1 MIHIT
6 HLPSVK
12 RLVLEEQHGEDV
24 LYQIFFE
31 DYPEF
36 DSIRPESM
44 RSFVSFSR
52 VLIKPGTT
60 NQMHV
65 HDDQEQVYFVLQG
78 GGIIQVGEEKA
89 EVKAGDSIFLPLS
102 VPHGFVNN
110 TEKLTILLMIGAKV

>member
-1 MIHIT
+1 MVHIT

-12 RLVLEEQHGEDV
+12 RLALEEEHGEDV
-24 LYQIFFE
+24 LYQILFE

-36 DSIRPESM
+36 DSVKPGSM

-78 GGIIQVGEEKA
+78 GGNVQVGEETA
-89 EVKAGDSIFLPLS
+89 EVKAGDSIFLPAS

-110 TEKLTILLMIGAKV
+110 TGKLTILLMIGAKV

>member
-1 MIHIT
+1 MIHIA
-6 HLPSVK
+6 HLPSLK
-12 RLVLEEQHGEDV
+12 RMPLEDQHGEDT

-36 DSIRPESM
+36 DSVRPESM

-78 GGIIQVGEEKA
+78 GGIIQVGDETA
-89 EVKAGDSIFLPLS
+89 EVRAGDSIFLPAKA
-102 VPHGFVNN
+102 PHGFVNN
-110 TEKLTILLMIGAKV
+110 SEKLVILLMIGVRV

>member
-6 HLPSVK
+6 HLPSLIRK
-12 RLVLEEQHGEDV
+12 PLEDQHGEDT

-36 DSIRPESM
+36 GATRPESM
-44 RSFVSFSR
+44 KAFTSFSR

-78 GGIIQVGEEKA
+78 EGVIQIGEEKA
-89 EVKAGDSIFLPLS
+89 DVKAGDSIFLPS
-102 VPHGFVNN
+102 KVPHGFVNN
-110 TEKLTILLMIGAKV
+110 SEKLVILLMIGAKI

>member
-1 MIHIT
+1 MLHIVN
-6 HLPSVK
+6 LPSLK
-12 RLVLEEQHGEDV
+12 RLPLEEIHGTDT

-36 DSIRPESM
+36 DAVKPDSM
-44 RSFVSFSR
+44 KTFANFSR

-78 GGIIQVGEEKA
+78 GGEIQVGEEKA
-89 EVKAGDSIFLPLS
+89 PVSAGDVVFLPAK
-102 VPHGFVNN
+102 VPHGFVND
-110 TEKLTILLMIGAKV
+110 TKKLAILLMIGARV

>member
-1 MIHIT
+1 MIHVT

-12 RLVLEEQHGEDV
+12 RLALEEQHGEDT

-36 DSIRPESM
+36 DSVRPKSM
-44 RSFVSFSR
+44 RSFESFSR

-78 GGIIQVGEEKA
+78 SGIVQVGDETT
-89 EVKAGDSIFLPLS
+89 EVKAGDSIFLPAS

-110 TEKLTILLMIGAKV
+110 SEKLVILLMIGAKV

>member
-1 MIHIT
+1 MIHVT

-12 RLVLEEQHGEDV
+12 RLALEEQHGEDT

-36 DSIRPESM
+36 DSVRPESM
-44 RSFVSFSR
+44 RSFESFSR

-65 HDDQEQVYFVLQG
+65 HDDQEQVYFILQG
-78 GGIIQVGEEKA
+78 SGIVQVGDETT
-89 EVKAGDSIFLPLS
+89 EVKAGDSIFLPAS

-110 TEKLTILLMIGAKV
+110 SEKLVILLMIGAKV

>member
-1 MIHIT
+1 MIHIA
-6 HLPSVK
+6 HLPSLK
-12 RLVLEEQHGEDV
+12 RMPLEEQHGEDT

-36 DSIRPESM
+36 GAVRPDSM
-44 RSFVSFSR
+44 KSFMGFSR

-65 HDDQEQVYFVLQG
+65 HDDQEQVYFVQQG
-78 GGIIQVGEEKA
+78 EGVIQIGEETA
-89 EVKAGDSIFLPLS
+89 DVKAGDSIFLPVG

-110 TEKLTILLMIGAKV
+110 SEKLVILLMIGTRV

>member
-1 MIHIT
+1 MIHVT

-12 RLVLEEQHGEDV
+12 RLALEEQHGEDT

-36 DSIRPESM
+36 DSVRPKSM
-44 RSFVSFSR
+44 RAFESFSR
-52 VLIKPGTT
+52 VLIRPGTT

-78 GGIIQVGEEKA
+78 SGIVQVGDETT
-89 EVKAGDSIFLPLS
+89 EVKAGDSIFLPAS

-110 TEKLTILLMIGAKV
+110 SEKLVILLMIGAKV

>member
-1 MIHIT
+1 MIHVT

-12 RLVLEEQHGEDV
+12 RLALEAQRGEDT

-36 DSIRPESM
+36 DSVRPESM
-44 RSFVSFSR
+44 RSFESFSR

-78 GGIIQVGEEKA
+78 SGIVQVGDETT
-89 EVKAGDSIFLPLS
+89 EVKAGDSIFLPAS

-110 TEKLTILLMIGAKV
+110 SEKLVILLMIGAKV